1 MVIISVGYS
10 NNEVIIIDM
19 LKALS
24 DIEFR
29 NREHMISHLPY
40 DREMA
45 FYQSI
50 KIGDIKETKRLFKPL
65 CSEDF
70 GVLSENRLRNFK
82 YHLIISVAFITRYCI
97 EGGLEM
103 ETAYNLI
110 DIYIMRIDKCQTEN
124 EINKI
129 HRELVDSYAERMN
142 TLLKKTLF
150 SKSIMICIDYIYDN
164 LHTKI
169 KLENLSKACG
179 LSTTYLSKLFHKEAG
194 ITVTQ
199 YITEKKID
207 AAKNLLGFS
216 DYTCSDIAN
225 FLCFSSESHF
235 INVFRRYTG
244 YTPTIYKNHHFRTKP
259 QLL

>member
-1 MVIISVGYS
+1 
-10 NNEVIIIDM
+10 
-19 LKALS
+19 
-24 DIEFR
+24 
-29 NREHMISHLPY
+29 
-40 DREMA
+40 
-45 FYQSI
+45 
-50 KIGDIKETKRLFKPL
+50 
-65 CSEDF
+65 
-70 GVLSENRLRNFK
+70 
-82 YHLIISVAFITRYCI
+82 
-97 EGGLEM
+97 M
-103 ETAYNLI
+103 ETAYNLS

-169 KLENLSKACG
+169 KLENLSDTCG
-179 LSTTYLSKLFHKEAG
+179 LSTTYLSKLFHKEVG

-207 AAKNLLGFS
+207 AAKNLLCFS

-235 INVFRRYTG
+235 INVFKRYTG
-244 YTPTIYKNHHFRTKP
+244 YTPKIYKNHHFRTKP
-259 QLL
+259 QLV